1 MYNNL
6 DRAHCPL
13 YVMKKSFYS
22 TVLFG
27 ALAAFIGASQAEA
40 HVDVHVSVGTPVVVA
55 PAPAPVVVAPAPA
68 PVVVAPAP
76 APVVVAPVPPP
87 VVVTPPPPPP
97 VRVVKPCPPH
107 HPHAHGPKPHG
118 PKPHGPKP
126 PKPHGKPHGHRR

>member
-6 DRAHCPL
+6 DRAYCPL

-27 ALAAFIGASQAEA
+27 AVAAFFGASQAEA

-55 PAPAPVVVAPAPA
+55 PAPPPVVVTPA

-76 APVVVAPVPPP
+76 PPVVVVPPP
-87 VVVTPPPPPP
+87 PPVRVVTPPPPPP
-97 VRVVKPCPPH
+97 VRVVKPRPPH
-107 HPHAHGPKPHG
+107 RPHPHGGPGH
-118 PKPHGPKP
+118 HGPKP
-126 PKPHGKPHGHRR
+126 PKHRHGKHHGHRH